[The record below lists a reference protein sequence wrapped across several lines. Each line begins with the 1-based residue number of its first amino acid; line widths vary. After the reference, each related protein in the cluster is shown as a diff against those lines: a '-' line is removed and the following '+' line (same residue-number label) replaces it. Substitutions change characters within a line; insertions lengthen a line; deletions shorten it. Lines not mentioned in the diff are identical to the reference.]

1 MAQHTAQRRH
11 QAIDQYLA
19 EDKVED
25 ICRHLACSKS
35 WLYKWRNR
43 YDAHNATWAQERP
56 NKPKSHPTQTPE
68 HVERAVVS
76 LHLTLRHN
84 GTGGGATAIMQ
95 ALAQQGIEPVPS
107 RRTIDRIVRRHH
119 TEVK

>member
-1 MAQHTAQRRH
+1 MAQHPEQRRP
-11 QAIDQYLA
+11 QAIDHSLA
-19 EDKVED
+19 DDKVED
-25 ICRHLACSKS
+25 ICRQLACAKS
-35 WLYKWRNR
+35 WLSTWRNR

-56 NKPKSHPTQTPE
+56 NKPQSHPTHTPE

-84 GTGGGATAIMQ
+84 GTGGGATALMQ

-107 RRTIDRIVRRHH
+107 RRTMYRIVRRHH
-119 TEVK
+119 TEGK